1 MATLADLEAA
11 IDTLLDHPLGLGWYQ
26 LVRRVEDKAYEA
38 YIFGLCLRAAREL
51 GATVVLRGIA
61 GPPLPFIFRGAPG
74 QIHSSSKNFGFA
86 EFSLNGRRFELHADV
101 EFRGTSTVTHEL
113 DVAVIR
119 GEDADRCRL
128 EPDDPPA
135 RSLVAGWEC
144 KFYVG
149 NLSKMLGRAFVGLI
163 DDMGSNVRLT
173 GLCSNATHPQLL
185 TYFSPQSRPR
195 ARFEL
200 TPLQSSNEDVFV
212 N

>member
-113 DVAVIR
+113 
-119 GEDADRCRL
+119 
-128 EPDDPPA
+128 
-135 RSLVAGWEC
+135 
-144 KFYVG
+144 
-149 NLSKMLGRAFVGLI
+149 
-163 DDMGSNVRLT
+163 
-173 GLCSNATHPQLL
+173 
-185 TYFSPQSRPR
+185 
-195 ARFEL
+195 
-200 TPLQSSNEDVFV
+200 
-212 N
+212 